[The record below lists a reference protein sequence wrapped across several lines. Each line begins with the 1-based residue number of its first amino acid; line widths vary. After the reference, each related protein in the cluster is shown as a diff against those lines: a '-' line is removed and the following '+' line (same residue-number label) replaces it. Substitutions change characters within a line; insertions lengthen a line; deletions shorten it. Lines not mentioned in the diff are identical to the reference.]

1 MNYINIIT
9 KKTFVELTQ
18 VSPCLKFPSS
28 NNLKKDY
35 ILRIDTQTWFVLIN
49 DIYCFNINYD
59 YKINLNKNE
68 ITLHYLFSIFNN
80 KYNLLPYKFNI
91 IEKAGEL
98 FVEEKGYLTEN
109 FQIKSFIYHKYIKDN
124 TDSTNQYKILLYC
137 NYKLKKIF
145 GKEYDDYLTKLN
157 KYYYDYTII
166 LYILNKNILSRLSFY
181 SYYLED
187 ILLEKEKNT
196 NFNLAKYFEDDIVK
210 LLSEKQSKPNKGI
223 FNSLRQY
230 SLRQYRYEIL
240 FFNKKF
246 LNKFIKKN
254 LNNNTIKFNYEDYN
268 IFRKITFLRFYFNY
282 SNPNTLA
289 KRFNKTKKIN
299 YIVDDNKTFKTFL
312 KKNRVIFE
320 KDDEYKKIIDYYIK
334 YFDTKIYK
342 RNLNKNVNSKNE
354 HFENIKLLRNTI
366 YENTN
371 KIIDYYIVLNI
382 DTEKDNIVNFNIKN
396 NTNISTK
403 TNNKITSTITG
414 EQSL

>member
-1 MNYINIIT
+1 M
-9 KKTFVELTQ
+9 
-18 VSPCLKFPSS
+18 
-28 NNLKKDY
+28 
-35 ILRIDTQTWFVLIN
+35 
-49 DIYCFNINYD
+49 
-59 YKINLNKNE
+59 
-68 ITLHYLFSIFNN
+68 
-80 KYNLLPYKFNI
+80 
-91 IEKAGEL
+91 
-98 FVEEKGYLTEN
+98 
-109 FQIKSFIYHKYIKDN
+109 
-124 TDSTNQYKILLYC
+124 YC

-145 GKEYDDYLTKLN
+145 GEEYNDYLTKLN

-187 ILLEKEKNT
+187 ILLKKEKNT

-246 LNKFIKKN
+246 LNKFIEKK

-289 KRFNKTKKIN
+289 QRFNKTKKIN

-312 KKNRVIFE
+312 KKNQVIFE
-320 KDDEYKKIIDYYIK
+320 KDDEYKEIIDSYIQD
-334 YFDTKIYK
+334 FDTESCKK
-342 RNLNKNVNSKNE
+342 NLNKNVNSKNE
-354 HFENIKLLRNTI
+354 HFENIKLLKETLYI
-366 YENTN
+366 
-371 KIIDYYIVLNI
+371 KIL
-382 DTEKDNIVNFNIKN
+382 IK
-396 NTNISTK
+396 
-403 TNNKITSTITG
+403 
-414 EQSL
+414 L